1 MYCFRKE
8 QKFSDDLIERQ
19 FYDFFILRTSGVDD
33 KTLYFQK
40 DEVQAVK
47 FVDLIEIQKMMERNE
62 IVERNEVYQVLTN
75 FLFRF

>member
-8 QKFSDDLIERQ
+8 QKYRDDFIERQ
-19 FYDFFILRTSGVDD
+19 YYDFFILRTSGVDD

-40 DEVQAVK
+40 DEVQNVK
-47 FVDLIEIQKMMERNE
+47 FVDLVTIQKMIENHE
-62 IVERNEVYQVLTN
+62 LVERPEVYQVLIN